1 MCSGR
6 APATHSRPQTLDF
19 SEKANMW
26 IESQCKVAFSV
37 PSRLSR
43 MCRVLCLAVVFV
55 AAIQVCPGQATIASK
70 RDHGFDISLMS
81 KSGELAAKDEYCALF
96 NTTKGGE
103 PHVEG
108 VFLEFEQQ
116 VGRIR
121 ERATKVTLS
130 LDSLGR
136 YCGKVDLG
144 NNTISRPFTTL
155 KFITLTVLER
165 EGRVASS

>member
-1 MCSGR
+1 
-6 APATHSRPQTLDF
+6 
-19 SEKANMW
+19 MW

-144 NNTISRPFTTL
+144 KQYYQPAFYYVEVHYTDSLRKRRTCRFFLTL
-155 KFITLTVLER
+155 K
-165 EGRVASS
+165 